1 METQHR
7 AGRHAA
13 KASAKMN
20 IFRQL
25 YLLCARVGLGTS
37 QAAVF
42 LGRGLWA
49 GMGRIRRLYRP
60 AGTGKKGLALTLL
73 NYGGPV
79 VTAAAL
85 VMTILFWSGRSFGIA
100 VEYEGQTLGY
110 ISSEET
116 YDLAAARINDRLA
129 VRTGESILPQPTFSL
144 TLLGN
149 RQVMDE
155 TQLADALVAQ
165 STQISEAYGLFLNDT
180 LLTTA
185 AQGETLRAALDDY
198 LEDYRSED
206 ENERAAFV
214 GDLTIE
220 EGLYPTDLIN
230 TDTEARADIAA
241 GGTDEAKLQVMV
253 IREETYEEAIPFS
266 TVEIP
271 DETRLEDYRETVTA
285 GADGVAQVTAQVT
298 YVDGQETG
306 RQVLSSQVLVEPV
319 SQEDVVGTMTMSQYE
334 EQQALAAARMEAGTY
349 TLEWPV
355 GASCY
360 VSSYM
365 GDGRGHKGYDIAAAA
380 GSPILAAE
388 SGRVVSVNASGS
400 AYGLH
405 FVIDHGNGLQTLYA
419 HCSSIDVEV
428 GQQVTRGEE
437 IAKVGRTGR
446 ATGNHLHFEV
456 WKDGYIVNPGDYL

>member
-1 METQHR
+1 METQHG

-13 KASAKMN
+13 KASAKKNM
-20 IFRQL
+20 F
-25 YLLCARVGLGTS
+25 
-37 QAAVF
+37 
-42 LGRGLWA
+42 
-49 GMGRIRRLYRP
+49 RRLYRLCAQIGLGTAEAAAALVRCFGAGMRWIRRLGRP
-60 AGTGKKGLALTLL
+60 AEAGKKGVVLTLL

-85 VMTILFWSGRSFGIA
+85 VLTILFWSGRSFGIA
-100 VEYEGQTLGY
+100 VEYGGQTLGY

-116 YDLAAARINDRLA
+116 YDLAAAQINDRLA
-129 VRTGESILPQPTFSL
+129 VRTGASLLPEPTFSF

-165 STQISEAYGLFLNDT
+165 SAEISEAYGLFLNDE

-185 AQGETLRAALDDY
+185 ADGETLRAALDDY
-198 LEDYRSED
+198 LDTYRSGA
-206 ENERAAFV
+206 ENERTAFV
-214 GDLTIE
+214 GDLAIE
-220 EGLYPTDLIN
+220 EGLYPADLVN

-241 GGTDEAKLQVMV
+241 GGTTEAKLQVMV
-253 IREETYEEAIPFS
+253 IKEETYEEAIPFS

-271 DETRLEDYRETVTA
+271 DETRLEDYRKTVTA
-285 GADGVAQVTAQVT
+285 GTDGVAQVTAQVT
-298 YVDGQETG
+298 YVDGKETG

-319 SQEDVVGTMTMSQYE
+319 AQEDVVGTMTMSQYE
-334 EQQALAAARMEAGTY
+334 EQQALAAARMEAGSY

-355 GASCY
+355 GAYNY
-360 VSSYM
+360 VSSFM

-388 SGRVVSVNASGS
+388 SGEVVSINACGS

-405 FVIDHGNGLQTLYA
+405 FVVDHGNGLQTLYA

-428 GQQVTRGEE
+428 GQKVGRGEE

-456 WKDGYIVNPGDYL
+456 WKDGYIVNPGDYF